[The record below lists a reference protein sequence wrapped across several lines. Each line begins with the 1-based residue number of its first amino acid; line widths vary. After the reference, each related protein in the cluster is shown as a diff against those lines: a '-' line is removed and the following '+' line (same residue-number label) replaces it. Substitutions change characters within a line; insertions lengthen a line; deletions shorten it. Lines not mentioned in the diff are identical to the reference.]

1 MDLKNKNLYEVK
13 EIQGNLITV
22 SPIEEKKD
30 ENQRKVPKI
39 EVLNPKKL
47 KIRDGSIVRIA
58 LAKEIDFMEKI
69 AALFFSSGGGVRR
82 LHRLSRNFT
91 NIEVRPR
98 RKIQIFLHTDSV
110 RFGDNNRLRSYTEGK
125 NNHKTCDYK
134 TYGILSR
141 LFSIFSINKKCIQNA
156 QIFSS

>member
-22 SPIEEKKD
+22 SPIDKEKKD

-69 AALFFSSGGGVRR
+69 AALFFPVAAAFAGYIASPVILRTLKFAPDEKS
-82 LHRLSRNFT
+82 NFFCILIPFVLAT
-91 NIEVRPR
+91 IIDFILT
-98 RKIQIFLHTDSV
+98 RKA
-110 RFGDNNRLRSYTEGK
+110 
-125 NNHKTCDYK
+125 KTIIKPVIVKLLEY
-134 TYGILSR
+134 
-141 LFSIFSINKKCIQNA
+141 
-156 QIFSS
+156 

>member
-22 SPIEEKKD
+22 SPIDKEKKD

-47 KIRDGSIVRIA
+47 KIKDGSIVRIA

-69 AALFFSSGGGVRR
+69 TALFFPVAMAFAGYIASPV
-82 LHRLSRNFT
+82 
-91 NIEVRPR
+91 I
-98 RKIQIFLHTDSV
+98 
-110 RFGDNNRLRSYTEGK
+110 LRTLK
-125 NNHKTCDYK
+125 FAPD
-134 TYGILSR
+134 
-141 LFSIFSINKKCIQNA
+141 
-156 QIFSS
+156 

>member
-69 AALFFSSGGGVRR
+69 AALFFPVAAAAAGYLASSIIIRTFKFAPDEKLKFFCILIPFV
-82 LHRLSRNFT
+82 LAAIVDFILT
-91 NIEVRPR
+91 
-98 RKIQIFLHTDSV
+98 RKA
-110 RFGDNNRLRSYTEGK
+110 
-125 NNHKTCDYK
+125 KTIIKPVIIKLLKY
-134 TYGILSR
+134 
-141 LFSIFSINKKCIQNA
+141 
-156 QIFSS
+156 